1 MERGYGRQEDLLS
14 DSVFGTEAAARLPL
28 MKKLAFPLLAALAL
42 LVALLTAGP
51 AAGAAPTSCPS
62 FRVLHDDRIGPA
74 VFPAGSY
81 TITIDST
88 SGLACGAAA
97 KLFTRFLEDYDGV
110 LPRPWRVTGE
120 GSGKA
125 SFKPGDAA
133 GFSVSRSSGSG
144 EGSSLL
150 GALCNGT
157 FTVNA
162 STRVGPLFF
171 PKAGYLLYIPPRSGI
186 SCRRASVLFTRFLG
200 AGGALP
206 QPWRTIAQTATF
218 YKPANSQRS
227 AFRVEPLSGAGPR

>member
-1 MERGYGRQEDLLS
+1 
-14 DSVFGTEAAARLPL
+14 
-28 MKKLAFPLLAALAL
+28 MKKLALPALAL
-42 LVALLTAGP
+42 VLLFALLTAGP
-51 AAGAAPTSCPS
+51 SAAAVPTATCPS

-74 VFPAGSY
+74 VLPAGSY
-81 TITIDST
+81 AITIDST
-88 SGLACGAAA
+88 SGLSCAAAA

-133 GFSVSRSSGSG
+133 GFSVSRSGGSS

-157 FTVNA
+157 FTVNT
-162 STRVGPLFF
+162 STRIGPLFF

-218 YKPANSQRS
+218 YKPANPTRS

>member
-1 MERGYGRQEDLLS
+1 
-14 DSVFGTEAAARLPL
+14 
-28 MKKLAFPLLAALAL
+28 MKKLALPAIAALTL
-42 LVALLTAGP
+42 LVALLAAGP
-51 AAGAAPTSCPS
+51 GAAATPTTCPG

-74 VFPAGSY
+74 VLPAGNY
-81 TITIDST
+81 AITIDST
-88 SGLACGAAA
+88 AGLACGAAA

-133 GFSVSRSSGSG
+133 GFSVSRSGGSG

-218 YKPANSQRS
+218 YKPANPQRS

>member
-1 MERGYGRQEDLLS
+1 
-14 DSVFGTEAAARLPL
+14 
-28 MKKLAFPLLAALAL
+28 MKKLTLTAFAAAAL
-42 LVALLTAGP
+42 LVALLAAGP
-51 AAGAAPTSCPS
+51 GATAAPTSCPS

-74 VFPAGSY
+74 VLPAGSY

-133 GFSVSRSSGSG
+133 GFSVSRSSASG

-200 AGGALP
+200 GGGSLP

-218 YKPANSQRS
+218 YKPANPQRS